1 MLMKYFN
8 AIVRMKASK
17 QAYIFLQLLSVYFFF
32 LIKISN
38 NKNQVFELKGCKM
51 KRLTKIK
58 ELAAGVYY
66 FKGESAQT
74 ALIS

>member
-1 MLMKYFN
+1 MFFK
-8 AIVRMKASK
+8 K
-17 QAYIFLQLLSVYFFF
+17 IFFTITRHSVYFFF